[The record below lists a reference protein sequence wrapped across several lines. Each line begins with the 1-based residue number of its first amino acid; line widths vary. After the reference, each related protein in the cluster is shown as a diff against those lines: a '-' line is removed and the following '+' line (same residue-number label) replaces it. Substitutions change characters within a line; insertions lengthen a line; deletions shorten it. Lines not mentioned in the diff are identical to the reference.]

1 MIFKNGCVTVAKK
14 CQTFVVRFLG
24 TTTMWLTRGLV
35 NTQKRVTRM
44 GYTLVVWP
52 PQQIIGFSLWMRE
65 PVSVL
70 KFMSAHQ
77 FSAQGTVLSDLCMAI
92 YVWIIT
98 LSRKPKGGF
107 KFYILHRT

>member
-1 MIFKNGCVTVAKK
+1 MSDFCCSFFRYHHNVADSRLSQHTEKGNEDGLYISCVASSANH
-14 CQTFVVRFLG
+14 
-24 TTTMWLTRGLV
+24 WA
-35 NTQKRVTRM
+35 
-44 GYTLVVWP
+44 LVVDAGT
-52 PQQIIGFSLWMRE
+52 GFCSQ
-65 PVSVL
+65 
-70 KFMSAHQ
+70 FMSAHQ